1 MKKMWNNKSYRDK
14 FEQDRALLA
23 ACLDALSRSI
33 QVDTNLG
40 VKEMRLAQEDVLRLA
55 EENNKIANAISGQ
68 VTDLKGLVTKRTA
81 REKRASLAGSM
92 EIDDTMVKWHEEK
105 PFDKGSFGSVFRIT
119 YERTVRV
126 AKVINLEDKPVRMHE
141 KIKEQYAGE
150 VALMAGLRST
160 NIVSIYGAIT
170 TRPGQLSRS
179 ASLST
184 QATKRGSTGTLAY
197 NAPEAHNGE
206 ELTGK
211 ADVYSYG
218 IILWECMTTEVPWE
232 GTPEGQL
239 VMQVCF
245 KDERPPVNGGM
256 HAGVRRLMEIC
267 WVKDPK
273 DRPNFATVLK
283 DIRGLEGR
291 GGGEGEG
298 EGGVAKRMADGIAGM
313 LSKVKKDDSFRTRA
327 ASDMARVE
335 KEKEAV
341 EKEKEAVE
349 KEKEAVEKE
358 KEAVEKKNDDLAK
371 KLREMEEKMAVET
384 QAREKEADR
393 ANEARQGAQAKRAAD
408 EKRIQAEQ
416 KEKKEKEEAARK
428 KAEKEA
434 GVEKRRKE
442 EKEAAARKKAEEAA
456 RRKAAEKK
464 AEGAAKDKRAADGK
478 GGGEGAETAAEKKR
492 KQEAAAALEEAKRE

>member
-1 MKKMWNNKSYRDK
+1 NKSTMKKMWNNKSYRDK
-14 FEQDRALLA
+14 FDQDRALLA

-40 VKEMRLAQEDVLRLA
+40 VKEMRLAQEDMLRLA

-68 VTDLKGLVTKRTA
+68 VTDLKGLVTKSTA

-92 EIDDTMVKWHEEK
+92 EIDDAMVTWHEEK

-119 YERTVRV
+119 YERAVQV
-126 AKVINLEDKPVRMHE
+126 AKVINLEDEPVRMHE

-170 TRPGQLSRS
+170 TRPGQLVIIMEYCEMGTLRNFLDELEGKGLTVDVLINFIEDVASGMYYLHSKGVVHRDLKTSNILIDGKMRCKVADFGQSRS

-197 NAPEAHNGE
+197 NAPEAHDGE
-206 ELTGK
+206 ELTVK
-211 ADVYSYG
+211 ADVFSYG

-239 VMQVCF
+239 IRRVCD
-245 KDERPPVNGGM
+245 KNERPPCNGGM
-256 HAGVRRLMEIC
+256 HSGVRRLMEIC
-267 WVKDPK
+267 WVKDPR

-349 KEKEAVEKE
+349 K
-358 KEAVEKKNDDLAK
+358 KNGDLAK
-371 KLREMEEKMAVET
+371 KLREMEEKMA
-384 QAREKEADR
+384 
-393 ANEARQGAQAKRAAD
+393 AQ
-408 EKRIQAEQ
+408 
-416 KEKKEKEEAARK
+416 
-428 KAEKEA
+428 
-434 GVEKRRKE
+434 
-442 EKEAAARKKAEEAA
+442 
-456 RRKAAEKK
+456 
-464 AEGAAKDKRAADGK
+464 
-478 GGGEGAETAAEKKR
+478 
-492 KQEAAAALEEAKRE
+492 QESTC